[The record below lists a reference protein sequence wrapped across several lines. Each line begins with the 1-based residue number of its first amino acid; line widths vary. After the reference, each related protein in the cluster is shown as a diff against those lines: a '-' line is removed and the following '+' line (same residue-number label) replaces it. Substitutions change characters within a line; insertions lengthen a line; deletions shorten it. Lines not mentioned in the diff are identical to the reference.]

1 MFLPTRTM
9 AFVCKDEWSA
19 QSPSLRWIVR
29 EVPDRAPIP
38 TIPAGCSLP
47 THLLAS
53 AQHFVS
59 LDDGAS
65 FQTDRLNV
73 AGGSLFVRGPVTS
86 AVAIS
91 TDIADATVSVE
102 QGRSSNTKTQN
113 LSRTYRTSTYANG

>member
-1 MFLPTRTM
+1 MFLTTCTM
-9 AFVCKDEWSA
+9 AFVCKDELSA

-29 EVPDRAPIP
+29 EVPDWAPIP
-38 TIPAGCSLP
+38 TSPAGCSLP

-53 AQHFVS
+53 AQQFVS
-59 LDDGAS
+59 LNDGAS

-102 QGRSSNTKTQN
+102 QGDP
-113 LSRTYRTSTYANG
+113 LP